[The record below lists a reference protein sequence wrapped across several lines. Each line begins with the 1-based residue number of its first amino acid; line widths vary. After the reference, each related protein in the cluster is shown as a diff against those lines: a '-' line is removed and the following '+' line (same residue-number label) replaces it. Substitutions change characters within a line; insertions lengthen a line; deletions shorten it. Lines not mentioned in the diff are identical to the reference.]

1 MFTKNKNIKHEIYE
15 KLFFVVAILT
25 AVLKG
30 LMLLINKNSV
40 IY

>member
-1 MFTKNKNIKHEIYE
+1 MFTKNKNIEREIDE

-25 AVLKG
+25 AVLKD

>member
-1 MFTKNKNIKHEIYE
+1 MFTKNKNIKREIDE

-25 AVLKG
+25 AVLKD

>member
-1 MFTKNKNIKHEIYE
+1 MFTKNKNIKREIDE
-15 KLFFVVAILT
+15 KLLFVVAILT